1 MELDSIL
8 LPTKRMSLL
17 VFVRFH
23 TLKLTGSDETKS
35 RQRRYFAGMRK
46 RSRMR
51 A

>member
-8 LPTKRMSLL
+8 LPTNGWLL

-23 TLKLTGSDETKS
+23 TLKLVGSDETKS
-35 RQRRYFAGMRK
+35 RQRRYFVGMRK

-51 A
+51 E